1 MLWDLRYGGDVINQ
15 TEFEAYTKG
24 ISVKTLDRETPRVI
38 TGVLNDGLQNTDHP
52 TPNNIA
58 ITPYSNSAYYTN
70 PAPEVF
76 VEHNIKA
83 FRLRDATLGYDF
95 PPSALAKTGFI
106 KTLGVFFTV
115 TDAILITNYTGLDPE
130 SNSLNAGSGGI
141 GGYGID
147 YGNIGKPIGFNLGL
161 RVKL

>member
-1 MLWDLRYGGDVINQ
+1 
-15 TEFEAYTKG
+15 
-24 ISVKTLDRETPRVI
+24 
-38 TGVLNDGLQNTDHP
+38 
-52 TPNNIA
+52 
-58 ITPYSNSAYYTN
+58 
-70 PAPEVF
+70 VF

-83 FRLRDATLGYDF
+83 LRLRDATIGYDF
-95 PPSALAKTGFI
+95 PASALAKTGFI

-147 YGNIGKPIGFNLGL
+147 YGNIGKPVGFNLGL
-161 RVKL
+161 KVRL